1 MYNNFQLHQQPQ
13 QTMDASRPP
22 CPLSFSLGST
32 ATVSIITIIKKQALH
47 ITNPFRPRPTSV
59 SYQTMDPV

>member
-32 ATVSIITIIKKQALH
+32 ATVY